1 MKVSV
6 VWVLMPLCLLS
17 ARPGDPTCSH
27 PTLGES
33 HPVSLDRVANAQADL
48 RRKLSVGWEKSLRLT
63 PDLPYDSGLPGC
75 RAHQTRRRSLRL
87 PPELVGRTF
96 AFAPSERMPAA
107 DVRVATS
114 SRRLI
119 DAQVD
124 ALADPRLIERLGV
137 RCAPTLIRAISEVE
151 LELVENP

>member
-1 MKVSV
+1 
-6 VWVLMPLCLLS
+6 
-17 ARPGDPTCSH
+17 
-27 PTLGES
+27 
-33 HPVSLDRVANAQADL
+33 
-48 RRKLSVGWEKSLRLT
+48 
-63 PDLPYDSGLPGC
+63 
-75 RAHQTRRRSLRL
+75 
-87 PPELVGRTF
+87 
-96 AFAPSERMPAA
+96 MPAA